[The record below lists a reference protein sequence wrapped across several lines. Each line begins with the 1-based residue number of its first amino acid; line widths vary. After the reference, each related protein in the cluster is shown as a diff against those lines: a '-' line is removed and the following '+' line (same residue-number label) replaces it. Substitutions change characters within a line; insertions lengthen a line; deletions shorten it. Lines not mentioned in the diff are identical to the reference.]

1 MDIANAYVQE
11 ARCEILRY
19 LRNPGFL
26 LPIILFPAAF
36 YLMFGVALAEH
47 SAPGAARYLLA
58 SYSTFGVMAPG
69 LFGFGVSLALERDSG
84 LLTLKRALPMP
95 PGAYLLGKMLMAMV
109 VAAVVGVL
117 LLLLAVFLAGVELT
131 AVKKILKLTVFV
143 ASTPDFSEHH
153 LVANGASNL
162 IVGVLGDKGKHS
174 RAAFGVAALPL
185 GAAVE
190 IEAVVEV
197 E

>member
-1 MDIANAYVQE
+1 MSTPVE
-11 ARCEILRY
+11 KLREY
-19 LRNPGFL
+19 GYELSKPK
-26 LPIILFPAAF
+26 PP
-36 YLMFGVALAEH
+36 V
-47 SAPGAARYLLA
+47 A
-58 SYSTFGVMAPG
+58 SYVPVARSGNILYVSGQISSDANGVVEG
-69 LFGFGVSLALERDSG
+69 
-84 LLTLKRALPMP
+84 K
-95 PGAYLLGKMLMAMV
+95 LGDTMNV
-109 VAAVVGVL
+109 VQGGNAAEL
-117 LLLLAVFLAGVELT
+117 CAVKILSEIVYTGGIELT
-131 AVKKILKLTVFV
+131 AIKRVLKLTVLV
-143 ASTPDFSEHH
+143 NSTPEFSEHH